1 MTLAGGVLYFG
12 RYHKEC
18 PCTSDTRGY
27 DLVVSFTSK
36 RAPSGNPF
44 CFICQK
50 PDVMNDSGSMKYCE
64 SVLRLN
70 THLKRVQYYLYQ
82 QERKIRLMMKIYTRL
97 LFVSLVVIGLY
108 CSDASFGRGGE
119 STGLLTMNISGD
131 IV

>member
-1 MTLAGGVLYFG
+1 MIIPIYIIVKYRWGAAGRCEAHRIELGGGDHYFG
-12 RYHKEC
+12 RNHKEC

-50 PDVMNDSGSMKYCE
+50 PDVMNDCGSMKYCE

-70 THLKRVQYYLYQ
+70 THLKRVQY
-82 QERKIRLMMKIYTRL
+82 
-97 LFVSLVVIGLY
+97 
-108 CSDASFGRGGE
+108 
-119 STGLLTMNISGD
+119 
-131 IV
+131 